1 MCERTFVL
9 VVIVGVLVR
18 GGGGNANL
26 MFLRTHTV
34 YAVQTGQWIIFPAY
48 VMERMA
54 RLWDKI
60 E

>member
-1 MCERTFVL
+1 MCERTFGLIVD
-9 VVIVGVLVR
+9 VGVDGR
-18 GGGGNANL
+18 GGGNANL

-54 RLWDKI
+54 RLGDKI